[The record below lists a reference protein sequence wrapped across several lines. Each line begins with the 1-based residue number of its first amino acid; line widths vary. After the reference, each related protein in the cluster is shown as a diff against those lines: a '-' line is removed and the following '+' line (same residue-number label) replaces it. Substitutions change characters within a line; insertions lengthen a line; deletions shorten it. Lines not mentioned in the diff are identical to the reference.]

1 MKKNIFKI
9 FAALIFV
16 FVVQSCKKEDAVSID
31 LTKYIDNP
39 STQNDVD
46 KWLKTNFLDAY
57 NIDVIYRYSDYYKDY
72 DKIVS
77 PVNVAKVMPQMQ
89 TVLDGFIAPYKKVA
103 GQTFVKER
111 LPKEWVLYGSGAYQ
125 SDGSMILA
133 TASAGKRVT
142 IYDLNNFDISNAD
155 LVVRKLRTIHHEFTH
170 ILNQI
175 VPMPTDFQ
183 TITKATYNA
192 TWTTVADATA
202 RDNGYVTPYASSE
215 PGEDFAETTTHLL
228 VLGQAWFDAR
238 ANASTAAGK
247 LALKAKE
254 ASVVQYF
261 TINLGID
268 FRTLQREVQNVVRNT
283 YKYSAS
289 TFPYWIG
296 QGLFK
301 TITIDLSNPV
311 YTSSGISTNFSTAYQ
326 ASVTGV
332 AAVGNANRKLNYIRL
347 DFLSTTAANLYLNYT
362 NTAGSTLEALYALNM
377 TFNATTGAT
386 KFTVGTPRDTTTPWT
401 NATVIQAGAQP
412 LINYLIGSNFIADW
426 MPANIGTNNFN
437 SYGGFYVSG
446 TPANY
451 FYGVLGQTTL

>member
-39 STQNDVD
+39 SAQNDVD

-77 PVNVAKVMPQMQ
+77 PVNVSKVMPQMQ

-103 GQTFVKER
+103 GLSFVKER

-125 SDGSMILA
+125 TDGSMILA
-133 TASAGKRVT
+133 TASAGRRVT
-142 IYDLNNFDISNAD
+142 IYDLNNFDASNAD

-215 PGEDFAETTTHLL
+215 PREDFAETTTHLL

-268 FRTLQREVQNVVRNT
+268 FRTLQREVQSVVRNT
-283 YKYSAS
+283 YKYSAAS
-289 TFPYWIG
+289 FPYWIG

-347 DFLSTTAANLYLNYT
+347 DLLSATSANLYLNYT

-386 KFTVGTPRDTTTPWT
+386 KFTVGTARDTTTPWT
-401 NATVIQAGAQP
+401 NATVIQTGAQP

-426 MPANIGTNNFN
+426 MPANIGNNNFN